1 MSTSHSP
8 AKQTTKQSPSA
19 DQKAQQQAAQ
29 ELSKPG
35 TEHAQLEKFVGTWK
49 TSYTHW
55 MSPDAEPVKATG
67 KATITSVF
75 DGRFIHEEFTG
86 EFQGKPFNG
95 VGTTGFDRAAKRF
108 VNTWY
113 DNVSTGLIYS
123 SGPATSNQKE
133 IVLRGEM
140 TCPING
146 QIKVRHVYTQE
157 SDKKFTLT
165 MYNEK
170 DGKENKGMEVVYT
183 R

>member
-8 AKQTTKQSPSA
+8 AKQTANESPSA
-19 DQKAQQQAAQ
+19 EQKAQQQAVQ
-29 ELSKPG
+29 ELNKPG
-35 TEHAQLEKFVGTWK
+35 PEHAQLEKFVGRWK
-49 TSYTHW
+49 TAYTHW
-55 MSPDAEPVKATG
+55 MTPEAAPVKATG
-67 KATITSVF
+67 SATITSVF
-75 DGRFIHEEFTG
+75 DGRFVREEFTG
-86 EFQGKPFNG
+86 EFQGKPFHG

-113 DNVSTGLIYS
+113 DNVGTGLVYS
-123 SGPATSNQKE
+123 SGPATGNGKE

-146 QIKVRHVYTQE
+146 QIKVRHVYAHE

-170 DGKENKGMEVVYT
+170 DGKEGKAMEVVYT